1 MKDNIFGKNLQKARE
16 GKYKTKADFAKALGI
31 HSTSYGQ
38 YENGRREPSFD
49 LLVKIADMLDVSV
62 DQLLRYNTDVN
73 YKESARK
80 IELSGDVKKYIQGE
94 IQRTLIKV
102 ASSI

>member
-16 GKYKTKADFAKALGI
+16 EKYKTKKDFAKALGI
-31 HSTSYGQ
+31 LETTYGQ
-38 YENGRREPSFD
+38 YENGRREPNYD
-49 LLVKIADMLDVSV
+49 LLVRIADKLDVNL
-62 DQLLRYNTDVN
+62 DQLLRNNTDVN
-73 YKESARK
+73 YKASVRK